1 VTRRSPIEELDYRDT
16 PMGALMLRRRTL
28 PGTDTDVF
36 EVKLGDDFLMS
47 SQFTAGEIALA
58 DLGLKACAHAA
69 PEIVIGGL
77 GLGYS
82 AMAALQ
88 FEPRIASLLVIE
100 RYREVIDWH
109 RRHLVPLGAALT
121 ADPRCT
127 LREADFF
134 ALLNNDAPC
143 LDTEAPARK
152 FHAVLLDIDHAPTDL
167 LAPAH
172 AEFYTKPGLARLA
185 AQLHEGG
192 VFALW
197 SNEPPEPDFLD
208 IMRAIFPGATAREVE
223 FPHGEKHRTATNTI
237 YIGRKQS

>member
-1 VTRRSPIEELDYRDT
+1 VTKRPPIEELDYRDT

-58 DLGLKACAHAA
+58 DLGLAACAHPA
-69 PEIVIGGL
+69 PDIVIGGL
-77 GLGYS
+77 GLGHS

-88 FEPRIASLLVIE
+88 FEPRIASLLVVE
-100 RYREVIDWH
+100 RYADVIDWH

-127 LREADFF
+127 LREGDFF
-134 ALLNNDAPC
+134 ALVHANELGAE
-143 LDTEAPARK
+143 TPARK
-152 FHAVLLDIDHAPTDL
+152 FHTVLLDIDHAPSDL
-167 LAPAH
+167 LASAH
-172 AEFYTKPGLARLA
+172 ATFYTEAGLARLA
-185 AQLHEGG
+185 HQLHEGG

-197 SNEPPEPDFLD
+197 SNEPPEPDFLTT
-208 IMRAIFPGATAREVE
+208 MRAIFPGAEARIVE
-223 FPHGEKHRTATNTI
+223 FPHSEQGRTASNTI
-237 YIGRKQS
+237 YIGRKPATA